1 MKHNLKITIL
11 LLGMFII
18 TQFIGLLVLSA
29 DVFHLEAETSEGN
42 IITVDNPYLSW
53 IQPPEPQT
61 QSESIGFLSSIIIAF
76 IIAVFLLFLLT
87 KLKVEFFLRLWFFS
101 VIVIALFISFFALF
115 KIIPF
120 FSITPIIAVILSL
133 ILAVILSYVK
143 IYQRFF
149 IIHNFTE
156 LLIYPGISTIFVPIL
171 NIYTILILLVLISI
185 YDMWAVWHSGIM
197 QKMAKYQIQ
206 KLNIFSGFFVPYLSK
221 KQKDIVKKMKKSFSN
236 KQLKKKKIKVNIA
249 ILGGGDIVF
258 PIITAGVML
267 NNLGIWP
274 AVFVILGATLGL
286 SYLLFLAEKRKF
298 YPAMPFI
305 TAGIFL
311 GMLVS
316 ILVF

>member
-305 TAGIFL
+305 TAGILL
-311 GMLVS
+311 GIILSYLVM
-316 ILVF
+316 